1 MAEWSEPEDM
11 RRASVGMAIDLLSG
25 VRNLRCDKWSV
36 PSNIWV
42 SETVAGQRLNLSDLE
57 LLAMA
62 VLRDS
67 EGDKALMAAFLDELM
82 GSGVAEDE
90 PVTESWCRTHGLEF
104 GRVGTVE
111 NPKSFWWSPTHQER
125 DLCVWIEGDEF
136 GIYHDGTI
144 STGSEATVSQV
155 VRLCL
160 ALGIP
165 WSASDSLGK

>member
-1 MAEWSEPEDM
+1 MAEWSEPQEI

-25 VRNLRCDKWSV
+25 VRNLRYDKWSI
-36 PSNIWV
+36 PSEVWV
-42 SETVAGQRLNLSDLE
+42 SETVGGQRLPLSDLQ
-57 LLAMA
+57 LLALA

-67 EGDKALMAAFLDELM
+67 EGDNALRAAFIDELM
-82 GSGVAEDE
+82 ASGVAEDE
-90 PVTESWCRTHGLEF
+90 PVTLDWCNKHGWEF
-104 GRVGTVE
+104 GRVVTTE

-155 VRLCL
+155 VRLCR

-165 WSASDSLGK
+165 WSASDHLGK